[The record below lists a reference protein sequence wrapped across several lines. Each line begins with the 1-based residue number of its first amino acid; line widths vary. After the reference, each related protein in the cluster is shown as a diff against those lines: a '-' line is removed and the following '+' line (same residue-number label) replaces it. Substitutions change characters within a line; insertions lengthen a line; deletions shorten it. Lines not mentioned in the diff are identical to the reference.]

1 MPADLPAAQRP
12 NEQFARTL
20 PLFHDYSVTEK
31 FGVWILLNVEK
42 TVQLKYRLYCRG
54 EPVKGG
60 RSIGKRDSKSGRT
73 RSGNFVSIS
82 SVALLGN
89 IRFVDRSFDQLIGMA
104 Q

>member
-31 FGVWILLNVEK
+31 IWRADSPERGENRA
-42 TVQLKYRLYCRG
+42 LKYRLYCRG

-60 RSIGKRDSKSGRT
+60 RSLGKRDSEGR
-73 RSGNFVSIS
+73 
-82 SVALLGN
+82 
-89 IRFVDRSFDQLIGMA
+89 
-104 Q
+104 